1 MKENSCS
8 IGIYS
13 FYKNMRPGML
23 LKFAQNVVVIFFMS
37 VGDCVVYVLY
47 LDRFG
52 VFSAFSS
59 GPWSGRPA
67 VVYKTVGLVIYAG
80 LWEY

>member
-1 MKENSCS
+1 
-8 IGIYS
+8 
-13 FYKNMRPGML
+13 
-23 LKFAQNVVVIFFMS
+23 MS
-37 VGDCVVYVLY
+37 VGDCVVYVRY

-52 VFSAFSS
+52 GFSAFRS